1 MTQVSEDKGLAMA
14 VGEVRGQLR
23 ELIHSVNNVS
33 QKVDAVAE
41 KVAVASNIPARVDDL
56 DNRVTAL
63 ETDKN
68 KRDGAMGFGG
78 WLLRSPLFG
87 WLATAAVA
95 AWALVKGKMGQ

>member
-1 MTQVSEDKGLAMA
+1 MTTNDDMGLARA
-14 VGEVRGQLR
+14 VGKIEGQNR
-23 ELIHSVNNVS
+23 EIIHALNNVS
-33 QKVDAVAE
+33 QKVDALGE
-41 KVAVASNIPARVDDL
+41 KVAAGSNLPGRVDDL
-56 DNRVTAL
+56 DRRVTAL

-95 AWALVKGKMGQ
+95 AWAVFQGKAGQ